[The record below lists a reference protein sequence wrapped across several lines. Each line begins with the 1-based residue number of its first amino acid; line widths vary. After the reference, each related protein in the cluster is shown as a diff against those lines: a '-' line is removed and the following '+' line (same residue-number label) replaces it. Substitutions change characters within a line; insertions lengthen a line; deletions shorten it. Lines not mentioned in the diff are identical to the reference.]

1 MLLQEQ
7 LNEAEFIL
15 KAILEDKDVTSR
27 EYLIALA
34 TTYFRQKERK
44 ENDNR

>member
-1 MLLQEQ
+1 MLLQKQ
-7 LNEAEFIL
+7 LHEAELIL
-15 KAILEDKDVTSR
+15 KAILEDETVTSR

-44 ENDNR
+44 KI